1 MPPWFVVPPVTPSP
15 ELLAI
20 AGGNPLVARLL
31 AQRGIDTPAKAIPFL
46 DPSQYVPAP
55 PSALLGVPE
64 AAEQLHA
71 AIAAKARFLVW
82 GDFDVDG
89 QTSTSLLVTALRA
102 LAGDEAVAF
111 HVPNRFVESHGIKV
125 DQLRKKLDDAEAAG
139 APIHVLL
146 SCDTGIAEGPAVGLA
161 KDRGLTVVI
170 TDHHDL
176 SAEFQGLTVGVDPL
190 WGVGPK
196 EAGSQSVRRADAIVN
211 PKFLPPG
218 DPLRTLPGVGVAFKL
233 VQQLYA
239 LAGRSGEE
247 DELLDLVALGIV
259 ADVAEQVHDA
269 RYLLQRGLAKLRAT
283 RRAGLLA
290 LMNISRV
297 DPAALSADSIGFQLG
312 PRMNALGRLEDA
324 TVSVELLT
332 TRDAIRAGQ
341 LAAKLERLNQERRL
355 LTSQTTRAANEMIER
370 DPSLLNFNALVLTHP
385 NWHAGVVG
393 IVASKLVEQ
402 FGKPT
407 VLLLNPTGEMAR
419 GSARSVPG
427 VDIGAAIAACGH
439 LLKTHGGHPGAAGV
453 SLVPENIDAFRREL
467 SRQVEVYRDE
477 TVQVGLQID
486 AEVRLS
492 ELSLGLAADLAL
504 LAPFGSGNPT
514 PQFVTYGLTVADDRR
529 IGREGTHR
537 KLTVRGEVGGE
548 ALPVVWF
555 GGADAELPAG
565 PIDVVYTLNINEYK
579 GDRSLQLM
587 YVASRPAQQ
596 ISAVIAAPRTAL
608 QVIDLRKADAAALAA
623 TLPSPGAA
631 AWYAE
636 GVRLEHLPHG
646 ATYSPRWELAEGH
659 ADGVGDEPKQPLV
672 LWSIP
677 PSPDLLRWLLNAA
690 RPDAVYVCGQYA
702 ADDLLSAVLRAVAG
716 MCKYALNHPHQV
728 TPPVANAP
736 GGVVGVQGAGAPV
749 TAAPTSLLD
758 VNRMA
763 ARLGLTEAIIRQALL
778 WMEARGEIY
787 LIEWQAGDT
796 VRIAAGDG
804 RPQRAQLKEI
814 EEEIEEQLAEV
825 RAFRR
830 FFQRARLADLNLQ
843 LGDGG

>member
-31 AQRGIDTPAKAIPFL
+31 AQRGIDTPAKAVPFL

-102 LAGDEAVAF
+102 LAGDEAVQF

-125 DQLRKKLDDAEAAG
+125 EQLEKKLNDAEANR

-176 SAEFQGLTVGVDPL
+176 SAEFQGLAVGVDPL
-190 WGVGPK
+190 WGVPAK

-370 DPSLLNFNALVLTHP
+370 DPSLLNFNALVLAHP

-407 VLLLNPTGEMAR
+407 VLLLNPSGEVAR

-439 LLKTHGGHPGAAGV
+439 LLKTHGGHPGAAGL
-453 SLVPENIDAFRREL
+453 SLIPENIDAFRREL

-486 AEVRLS
+486 AEVRLD
-492 ELSLGLAADLAL
+492 ELSLGLAADLTQ

-514 PQFVTYGLTVADDRR
+514 PQFVTYGLAVTDDRR

-537 KLTVRGEVGGE
+537 KLTVRSESQGE

-565 PIDVVYTLNINEYK
+565 PIDLVYTLNINEYK

-587 YVASRPAQQ
+587 YVDSRPAQLSQ
-596 ISAVIAAPRTAL
+596 AAVVAAPRQAL
-608 QVIDLRKADAAALAA
+608 QVVDLRKADAAALAA
-623 TLPSPGAA
+623 ALPGPGAA
-631 AWYAE
+631 DWYAE
-636 GVRLEHLPHG
+636 GVRLENLPAG
-646 ATYSPRWELAEGH
+646 VTYAPRWQLA
-659 ADGVGDEPKQPLV
+659 AARTDEASRPLV

-690 RPDAVYVCGQYA
+690 RPESVYICGRYTS
-702 ADDLLSAVLRAVAG
+702 DDMLSAVLRAVAG

-736 GGVVGVQGAGAPV
+736 EGAPQGTAAPV
-749 TAAPTSLLD
+749 AAAPTSLLD

-763 ARLGLTEAIIRQALL
+763 ARLGLTEGIMRQALL

-804 RPQRAQLKEI
+804 RPQRGQLKEI

-830 FFQRARLADLNLQ
+830 FFQRARLPDLNLQ

>member
-1 MPPWFVVPPVTPSP
+1 MQYSFTFP
-15 ELLAI
+15 I
-20 AGGNPLVARLL
+20 ALKKATASRS
-31 AQRGIDTPAKAIPFL
+31 TSCAKL
-46 DPSQYVPAP
+46 D
-55 PSALLGVPE
+55 
-64 AAEQLHA
+64 AAEANGTPIQV
-71 AIAAKARFLVW
+71 LV
-82 GDFDVDG
+82 
-89 QTSTSLLVTALRA
+89 
-102 LAGDEAVAF
+102 
-111 HVPNRFVESHGIKV
+111 
-125 DQLRKKLDDAEAAG
+125 
-139 APIHVLL
+139 
-146 SCDTGIAEGPAVGLA
+146 SCDTGIAEGLAVGFA

-176 SAEFQGLTVGVDPL
+176 SAEFQGLAVGVDPL
-190 WGVGPK
+190 WGLTIK
-196 EAGSQSVRRADAIVN
+196 EAGAHSVRRADAIVN
-211 PKFLPPG
+211 PKFLPSG

-239 LAGRSGEE
+239 LASRSGEE
-247 DELLDLVALGIV
+247 EELLDLVALGIV

-297 DPAALSADSIGFQLG
+297 DPAALTADSIGFQLG

-355 LTSQTTRAANEMIER
+355 LTSQTTRAANEMVER
-370 DPSLLNFNALVLTHP
+370 DPSLLNHNALVLAHP

-407 VLLLNPTGEMAR
+407 VLLLNPPGEPAR

-439 LLKTHGGHPGAAGV
+439 LLISHGGHPGAAG
-453 SLVPENIDAFRREL
+453 LRLLPENIDAFRREL
-467 SRQVEVYRDE
+467 SRQVEVHRDE
-477 TVQVGLQID
+477 SVQVGLQID
-486 AEVRLS
+486 AEVRLD
-492 ELSLGLAADLAL
+492 EVSLNLATDLAQ

-514 PQFVTYGLTVADDRR
+514 PQFATYGLTVADDRR

-537 KLTVRGEVGGE
+537 KLTVRSEIEGET
-548 ALPVVWF
+548 LPVVWF

-565 PIDVVYTLNINEYK
+565 PIDLIYTLNVNEYK

-587 YVASRPAQQ
+587 YVDSRPAQP
-596 ISAVIAAPRTAL
+596 SAAVTVAAPRSAL
-608 QVIDLRKADAAALAA
+608 QVVDLRKADAAALKSM
-623 TLPSPGAA
+623 LPAPNIA
-631 AWYAE
+631 AWYTE
-636 GVRLEHLPHG
+636 GVRLENLPAG
-646 ATYSPRWELAEGH
+646 ATYSPRWQLAENRS
-659 ADGVGDEPKQPLV
+659 DELTAVFV

-677 PSPDLLRWLLNAA
+677 PSPELLRWLLNAVK
-690 RPDAVYVCGQYA
+690 PKEVYLCGQYT
-702 ADDLLSAVLRAVAG
+702 ADDMLSAVLRSVAG

-728 TPPVANAP
+728 TPPVVNLPLQPTAP
-736 GGVVGVQGAGAPV
+736 QPQV
-749 TAAPTSLLD
+749 AAAQPTSLLD
-758 VNRMA
+758 INRMA
-763 ARLGLTEAIIRQALL
+763 SRLGLTEAIIRHSLL

-796 VRIAAGDG
+796 VRIAGGDG
-804 RPQRAQLKEI
+804 RPHREQLKQI
-814 EEEIEEQLAEV
+814 EEEIEELLAEV

-830 FFQRARLADLNLQ
+830 FFQRPRLPDLNLY
-843 LGDGG
+843 LADSG